1 MHRRGSEDEE
11 EEKESPEM
19 ILAVAIGTLVAATGL
34 TCKLP
39 FPSPP
44 FPHHSIKPY

>member
-19 ILAVAIGTLVAATGL
+19 NLAVAIGTLVAATGL
-34 TCKLP
+34 TCKSSFP
-39 FPSPP
+39 FPS
-44 FPHHSIKPY
+44 FAR